1 MTTAEFAFGVIGLL
15 LGIAVGAALIEFL
28 RARPPAPR
36 EVRVTVAQDAIPR
49 RAATLADDAF
59 VGSAPEP
66 ARGGPADRRIADD
79 PRPVELPERRTPVP
93 SVVGVPV
100 SGDIDPMLQALRASA
115 AASAVAAMRATGTT
129 AVATQDDRPPS
140 SGSAREPPAGGVTEG
155 ATIAASAQA
164 GGAGPP
170 ADQEAPMSDA
180 APPAS
185 GPCADARRLADERCE
200 LADRARGAAM
210 AAEDAHRSAQRA
222 YDDHDALADE
232 AAATADPRA
241 VRRAKDEA
249 QARFRARRGAALTT
263 EEVEAA
269 ARDWLVEIN
278 RVNAEARDAAAI
290 LARERELVR
299 TLTLDLERLA
309 MEADA
314 ARIASETAAAA
325 CLAAREALAACEEA
339 AAGAVPSHPPSEP
352 PPDRPLA
359 GHDGDDAVPLA
370 MALGRGGEPRI
381 FRLVRGDRAA
391 MAEIVTALGGD
402 DPSERKRWQLL
413 VSDLVD
419 AILAES
425 IGASSLAFPEDH
437 PFWGPFTLAQDR
449 DIVSA
454 LSSLGYRFD
463 GLGGWVDGRYPSQR
477 DLSLALG
484 YAGLDPMRIRHWPN
498 EAEMAELYREV
509 IVAAD
514 EHLAATAGDLSLGEL
529 VTMLG
534 RRADGLAEIWNHWGR
549 LRPLLLEET

>member
-1 MTTAEFAFGVIGLL
+1 MTGAEFAFGVIGLL

-49 RAATLADDAF
+49 RATTLADDAF
-59 VGSAPEP
+59 VAAAPEP
-66 ARGGPADRRIADD
+66 ARGGPADRRMADD
-79 PRPVELPERRTPVP
+79 PRPLDLPDRRTPVP
-93 SVVGVPV
+93 SVVGVLV

-129 AVATQDDRPPS
+129 SVIARDDGMPPT
-140 SGSAREPPAGGVTEG
+140 GSAREPPSDRVTEG
-155 ATIAASAQA
+155 DTITSSAGA

-180 APPAS
+180 APLAT

-200 LADRARGAAM
+200 LADRARSAATT
-210 AAEDAHRSAQRA
+210 AEDAHRAAQRA

-232 AAATADPRA
+232 AAAVADPRA
-241 VRRAKDEA
+241 MRRAKDEA
-249 QARFRARRGAALTT
+249 QARFRARRGGALTT
-263 EEVEAA
+263 EAIEEA

-278 RVNAEARDAAAI
+278 RINAEARDGAAI

-309 MEADA
+309 VEADA
-314 ARIASETAAAA
+314 ARIASEMAAAA

-339 AAGAVPSHPPSEP
+339 AAGAVSGRPTAEP
-352 PPDRPLA
+352 EERPLA

-391 MAEIVTALGGD
+391 MAEIVLTRGGD
-402 DPSERKRWQLL
+402 DATERKRWQLL

-425 IGASSLAFPEDH
+425 IAASSLAFPEEH
-437 PFWGPFTLAQDR
+437 PFWGPFTLEQDR

-454 LSSLGYRFD
+454 LASLGYRFD

-498 EAEMAELYREV
+498 DAEMADLYRDV

-514 EHLAATAGDLSLGEL
+514 EHLASAAGDLSLGEL

-534 RRADGLAEIWNHWGR
+534 RRADGLAEVWNHWGR